1 MDQVTSPS
9 HHFIL
14 PTSTNKSIRRKASA
28 QIHLHLPHVP
38 SIANIAAAFR
48 ASISTFSIQSLA
60 EHPTKTCHPTK
71 LVDGFKVPSFLETD
85 TIPEDVLEWAKSSGP
100 AFNTSGRLIQTSE
113 CVQLLHDDQ
122 EITFVKEIEN
132 CYLYFQVLD
141 ASFTSIQQTCDVFYV
156 IYTDKH
162 SYASTSWH
170 TIGKP
175 LKNDAFL
182 IPYSSQL
189 RIAMFL
195 RFPSSDNRRKLFPG
209 FKRKNDPGPLGG
221 TEVALADITME
232 LSPMDFGKESK
243 KIQMHLSPKLT
254 QFLNK
259 QIDLRQVDLTVNL
272 GIWTGASMRIQNEK
286 NASYENYLTI
296 AMNPNQPTM
305 KRYWAKIEVSTLTLD
320 LFDFEVKEN
329 KILRTLSL
337 AWVTDINTTKE
348 TTSLEHCFYL
358 HWVDS
363 NDLGASQETLVSN
376 SMEWKCNADDPI
388 ALNHWVTSLSFSVN
402 LAKKV
407 ASRKKNSD

>member
-1 MDQVTSPS
+1 MLNCLNS
-9 HHFIL
+9 
-14 PTSTNKSIRRKASA
+14 
-28 QIHLHLPHVP
+28 
-38 SIANIAAAFR
+38 
-48 ASISTFSIQSLA
+48 
-60 EHPTKTCHPTK
+60 
-71 LVDGFKVPSFLETD
+71 SFLSFT
-85 TIPEDVLEWAKSSGP
+85 
-100 AFNTSGRLIQTSE
+100 
-113 CVQLLHDDQ
+113 
-122 EITFVKEIEN
+122 
-132 CYLYFQVLD
+132 VLD